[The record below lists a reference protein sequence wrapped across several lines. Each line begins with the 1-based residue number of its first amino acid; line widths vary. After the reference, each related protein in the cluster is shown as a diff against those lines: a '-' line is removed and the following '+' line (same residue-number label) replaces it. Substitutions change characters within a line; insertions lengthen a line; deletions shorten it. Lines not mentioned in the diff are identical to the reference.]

1 MQKNYHLLLTDINW
15 KIVHSI
21 QSLCN
26 NYNIVESITRISLE
40 LQTTVLSNSK
50 HTHSTDPSV
59 HHFITLWETS
69 ATISLHQTTVLSNK
83 RVKIVRLYLS
93 CWSLWY
99 FQCFDTCQTA
109 VRHALASDANI
120 IPETS
125 RFLATIPCTRCW
137 SITTKQDPRL
147 QQTDKWQYIHSVTVT
162 SELQQLTNVQHW
174 ITVVHPSVIV
184 QLISWS
190 NLVQSYR
197 QLQILIIY

>member
-1 MQKNYHLLLTDINW
+1 M
-15 KIVHSI
+15 
-21 QSLCN
+21 QSLLN
-26 NYNIVESITRISLE
+26 ELALALTSGQEINLVVSVGHVIIWIALSASVFIHPDDHETRISLE

-174 ITVVHPSVIV
+174 ITVV
-184 QLISWS
+184 
-190 NLVQSYR
+190 